1 MLVERVAN
9 MESSSFEPDGDYLSA
24 DELWTP
30 RCNLVRGTL
39 GPRPDRSPSP

>member
-9 MESSSFEPDGDYLSA
+9 VESSLFETGDYLSA

-30 RCNLVRGTL
+30 RCNLVRDTL